1 MTARR
6 VIAIVVTY
14 RSRATLP
21 ACIAALRAQ
30 EDVAATIRIVDNA
43 SDDGSAELARALL
56 PEGGVEEAGENLGYG
71 RANNRVLLGVP
82 ADYYA
87 IVNPDAIAPPGAL
100 AAAIKALEADPTV
113 GVVGLR
119 HAYDDGRPQPSAF
132 RFITLRRLFGEMFAL
147 DRLLPAWSTR
157 AAIDP
162 ARPARVDWL
171 QGSFLVLSAEAVRR
185 AGGFDP
191 AIHMYGE
198 DMEWCWRLGRAGL
211 AALYLPEPVVRHQGG
226 ASAKGQAPAL
236 YVEHLRNRL
245 RFFAVH
251 RGPVRAAVAR
261 AILATAIAARW
272 AARAVLPARSTQAR
286 ERRALYGAAL
296 RWVMR
301 GLPLERSESTR
312 V

>member
-1 MTARR
+1 MTSRR

-30 EDVAATIRIVDNA
+30 EGVVPEIRVVDNA
-43 SDDGSAELARALL
+43 SDDGTLELARTLL
-56 PEGGVEEAGENLGYG
+56 PAGGVEDAGENLGYG

-82 ADYYA
+82 ADWYA

-100 AAAIKALEADPTV
+100 AAAIAALEADPSV

-132 RFITLRRLFGEMFAL
+132 RFITLPRLFGEMFGL
-147 DRLLPAWSTR
+147 DRLVPAWSTR

-171 QGSFLVLSAEAVRR
+171 QGSFLVISQEAVRR
-185 AGGFDP
+185 VGGFEP

-211 AALYLPEPVVRHQGG
+211 AALYLPEPVVRHAGG
-226 ASAKGQAPAL
+226 ASATGQAPAL

-251 RGPVRAAVAR
+251 RGPLETAVAR
-261 AILATAIAARW
+261 AILATSLMARW
-272 AARAVLPARSTQAR
+272 AARAVLPASSATAR
-286 ERRALYGAAL
+286 DRRALYGAAL
-296 RWVMR
+296 SWVLR
-301 GLPLERSESTR
+301 GLPLERSDRTR
-312 V
+312 S